1 MVTTS
6 ERIADTRTPEQV
18 RIDEIR
24 DYAKWQTCNWEK
36 ICCGQ
41 IKHTQ
46 QNKAARILKFV
57 LGRKPTPEEVSR
69 LVGF

>member
-6 ERIADTRTPEQV
+6 ERTVDTRTPEQV

-24 DYAKWQTCNWEK
+24 DYAKWQTCNWKK

-41 IKHTQ
+41 IKQ
-46 QNKAARILKFV
+46 QNKAARLLKFV
-57 LGRKPTPEEVSR
+57 LGRKPTPEEVLR
-69 LVGF
+69 LVGY